1 MEGRMDDP
9 EAVLDFW
16 LGEVGPEG
24 WYAGG
29 EALGARVREGF
40 ADLWRAARDGGLDHW
55 VEGTAGA
62 LGFIILT
69 DQLPRNMWRGA
80 ADAFATD
87 ALALGAARRAV
98 AAGWDMGAPEP
109 DRQFFYLPF
118 MHAEDGPTQAECIEL
133 IAARMPETGADNL
146 RHARAHA
153 EVIARFGRFPAR
165 NAALGRAT
173 TPAEAAY
180 LSGGGYAEILR
191 ELGG

>member
-1 MEGRMDDP
+1 MGPHE
-9 EAVLDFW
+9 VLDFW
-16 LGEVGPEG
+16 LHEVGPEG

-29 EALGARVREGF
+29 EALDAEVREGF
-40 ADLWRAARDGGLDHW
+40 ADLWRAARDGGLEHW
-55 VEGTAGA
+55 VEGAAGA

-69 DQLPRNMWRGA
+69 DQLPRNMWRGQ

-87 ALALGAARRAV
+87 ALALAAARRAV
-98 AAGWDMGAPEP
+98 AAGWDTAAPEP

-118 MHAEDGPTQAECIEL
+118 MHAEDAAAQAECVRL
-133 IAARMPETGADNL
+133 IGARMPETGADNL

-180 LSGGGYAEILR
+180 LSGDGYAEILR
-191 ELGG
+191 KLGG